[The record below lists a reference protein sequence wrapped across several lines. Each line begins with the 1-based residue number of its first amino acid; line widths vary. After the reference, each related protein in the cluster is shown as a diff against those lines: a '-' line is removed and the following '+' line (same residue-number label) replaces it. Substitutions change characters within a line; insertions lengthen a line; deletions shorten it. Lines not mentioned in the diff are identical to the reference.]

1 MNNTLALAASVACG
15 TGKNLISKKGGEAFR
30 GVKNSSAVN
39 LVTSVIAVAITAI
52 FALSS
57 SGKIA
62 VAVSAKTFAFAAA
75 FAVFTFSAQACFIRA
90 TECGEVS
97 AASLLYAYGFLLP
110 TIFGTIFYREKIGA
124 LRIIGIVLVAASA
137 FISNAGGKKASDETN
152 PERGKNRRTEFIV
165 FAVAASLSS
174 GGVGIVQKVFRC
186 SEFSDYSEF
195 FLILAFSFLAVL
207 SASTFAICVIREK
220 IRRRNL
226 PESPCTDDK
235 NTAVPHEKKAGI
247 AYFLVCSSVL
257 GVFVGVANN
266 LNLYLSGA
274 LKSAVTFPVTNGG
287 TIALSAVGSA
297 LFFREKLGFNKVAGI
312 ILGIVAIVLIARGG

>member
-1 MNNTLALAASVACG
+1 MNNALALAASVACG

-39 LVTSVIAVAITAI
+39 LVTSIIAVAITAI
-52 FALSS
+52 FAISS
-57 SGKIA
+57 SGKLA
-62 VAVSAKTFAFAAA
+62 VAVSAEVFALAAA

-124 LRIIGIVLVAASA
+124 LRIVGIVLVVASA
-137 FISNAGGKKASDETN
+137 FISNAGGKKADDETN
-152 PERGKNRRTEFIV
+152 PERGKKARAEFIA

-174 GGVGIVQKVFRC
+174 GGVGVVQKVFRC
-186 SEFSDYSEF
+186 SAFSDYSEL

-207 SASTFAICVIREK
+207 SSATFAICVIGEK
-220 IRRRNL
+220 IRRGNL
-226 PESPCTDDK
+226 PESRYNDAKNADRQK
-235 NTAVPHEKKAGI
+235 NTAKIG
-247 AYFLVCSSVL
+247 YFLVCSSVL

-297 LFFREKLGFNKVAGI
+297 LFFREKLGLKKIAGI
-312 ILGIVAIVLIARGG
+312 VLGIIAIVLIALGG